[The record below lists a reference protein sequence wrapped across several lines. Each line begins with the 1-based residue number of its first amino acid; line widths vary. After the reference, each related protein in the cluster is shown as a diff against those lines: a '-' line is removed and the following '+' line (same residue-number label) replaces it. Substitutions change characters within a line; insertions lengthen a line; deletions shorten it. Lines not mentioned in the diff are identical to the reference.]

1 MIRALSL
8 NLILA
13 LGWAALS
20 GAFTGLNLL
29 LGFIMGMLVLWLAGD
44 ALGAKDY
51 TTGAW
56 KTASYMIFFLREL
69 FLSSFR
75 VAWEVITPD
84 NNIRPGV
91 IGVELDDDLNDAQA
105 TLLANTITLTPGTLS
120 LDIIEDEETKK
131 RTLYIH
137 AMYIDNPEDLKRE
150 IKEEFESR
158 AKELLKDA

>member
-13 LGWAALS
+13 IGWAALS
-20 GAFTGLNLL
+20 GAFSGLNLL

-44 ALGAKDY
+44 ALGTKDY
-51 TTGAW
+51 TGGVW
-56 KTASYMIFFLREL
+56 KTFSYLIFFLKEL

-84 NNIRPGV
+84 SNIRPGV

-120 LDIIEDEETKK
+120 LDIIEDEKTKK

-137 AMYIDNPEDLKRE
+137 AMYIDDPEDLKRE

-158 AKELLKDA
+158 AKGLLKDA